1 MRRRGTCRKPS
12 NNSVA
17 VAEAHSAV
25 APVPTWWPHAA
36 HSRTLDAGALRW
48 HAQQW
53 LHEDRDAP
61 VALLL
66 HGTGAATHT
75 WRHVAPLLAPRFH
88 VIAPD
93 LPGHG
98 FTSAPAQQ
106 PFTLP
111 GVAYAVSELL
121 GTMKLRPTLIVGHSA
136 GAAIA
141 MRMVLDGLMAPA
153 LTVSIAGA
161 ILPLQGPIGR
171 LFMPLARALTINP
184 FVPPAFAAM
193 ARLPSVARRLLA
205 STGSRIDAEG
215 EHCYGYLMAN
225 ATHAAG
231 ALRLMASWDLQPL
244 ADDLTHWR
252 APLLLIAGAD
262 DRTLPA
268 AHSQRV
274 QAIVGNAASRCVV
287 LPRLGHLAHEEDAA
301 AVMAPLWAA
310 WQQAG
315 AGAHDT
321 ANA

>member
-1 MRRRGTCRKPS
+1 LRFALRICAVSTVATPS
-12 NNSVA
+12 
-17 VAEAHSAV
+17 
-25 APVPTWWPHAA
+25 WWPHAA
-36 HSRTLDAGALRW
+36 HSRTVDTGALRW
-48 HAQQW
+48 HVQQW
-53 LHEDRDAP
+53 AHPDRDAP

-75 WRHVAPLLAPRFH
+75 WRHVAPLLAARFH

-98 FTSAPAQQ
+98 FTSTPPQQ
-106 PFTLP
+106 PLTLP
-111 GVAYAVSELL
+111 GVAQAVSELL
-121 GTMKLRPTLIVGHSA
+121 GVMKLRPTLVVGHSA

-141 MRMVLDGLMAPA
+141 MRMVLDGLAAPA
-153 LTVSIAGA
+153 LTVSIGGA

-171 LFMPLARALTINP
+171 LFMPLARALTVNP

-215 EHCYGYLMAN
+215 ERCYAHLMAN

-244 ADDLTHWR
+244 TDDLARWR

-268 AHSQRV
+268 SHSQRV
-274 QAIVGNAASRCVV
+274 QAIVGDAASRCVV

-301 AVMAPLWAA
+301 AVMAPLWTA
-310 WQQAG
+310 WQHTAADTP
-315 AGAHDT
+315 AGAHET
-321 ANA
+321 ASA

>member
-1 MRRRGTCRKPS
+1 
-12 NNSVA
+12 VA
-17 VAEAHSAV
+17 ADPPPRVP
-25 APVPTWWPHAA
+25 PVPSWWPHAA
-36 HSRTLDAGALRW
+36 RSRTLDAGALRW
-48 HAQQW
+48 HVQQW
-53 LHEDRDAP
+53 PHNNRDAP

-75 WRHVAPLLAPRFH
+75 WRHVAPLLAARFH

-98 FTSAPAQQ
+98 FTSTPPQQAMSLPA
-106 PFTLP
+106 
-111 GVAYAVSELL
+111 VAQAVGELL
-121 GTMKLRPTLIVGHSA
+121 GAMRVQPSLVIGHSA

-141 MRMVLDGLMAPA
+141 MRMVIDRLIAPT
-153 LTVSIAGA
+153 LTVSINGA

-171 LFMPLARALTINP
+171 LFLPLARVLTVNP

-193 ARLPSVARRLLA
+193 ARLPLVARRLLD

-215 EHCYGYLMAN
+215 ERCYAHLMTN

-244 ADDLTHWR
+244 ADALPMWR

-268 AHSQRV
+268 SHSQRV
-274 QAIVGNAASRCVV
+274 AEAIGDASSHCVV

-301 AVMAPLWAA
+301 AVLGPLWAA
-310 WQQAG
+310 WHQADAKAPAKAVDH
-315 AGAHDT
+315 AG
-321 ANA
+321 

>member
-1 MRRRGTCRKPS
+1 M
-12 NNSVA
+12 VD
-17 VAEAHSAV
+17 AHSAV
-25 APVPTWWPHAA
+25 PPWWPHTA
-36 HSRTLDAGALRW
+36 HSRTVDAGALRW
-48 HAQQW
+48 HVQQW
-53 LHEDRDAP
+53 PHKDRDAP

-75 WRHVAPLLAPRFH
+75 WRHVAPLLAGRFH

-98 FTSAPAQQ
+98 FTSTPPQQ
-106 PFTLP
+106 PLTLP
-111 GVAYAVSELL
+111 GVAQAVSELL
-121 GTMKLRPTLIVGHSA
+121 AAMKLQPALAIGHSA

-141 MRMVLDGLMAPA
+141 MRMVQDGLAAPA
-153 LTVSIAGA
+153 LTVSIGGA

-215 EHCYGYLMAN
+215 ERCYAHLMAN

-244 ADDLTHWR
+244 ADALPAWR
-252 APLLLIAGAD
+252 APLLLIAGAE

-268 AHSQRV
+268 SHSQRV
-274 QAIVGNAASRCVV
+274 AQAIGKPSSRCVV

-301 AVMAPLWAA
+301 AVLEPLWAA
-310 WQQAG
+310 WRQTDTQAPAKVLDL
-315 AGAHDT
+315 AG
-321 ANA
+321 